1 MTAFEWTLNCTLLG
15 WVLLRNLGTKPV
27 NGRVLALPLVLVA
40 VACAFY
46 LRSIS
51 TAGNDLA
58 LEVAGA
64 VAGIVLGLA
73 ATAVTQVWAKPDGRI
88 VVSAGVAFAAI
99 WIAAIGGRIVFAEL
113 ATHAWGPAV
122 GRFSMAHAITGADA
136 WRTCFVLMAVCMVA
150 ARILSTAVLV
160 RRARRAAEPL
170 GGRQAAALTAAA

>member
-1 MTAFEWTLNCTLLG
+1 MNAFEWTLNCTLLG

-46 LRSIS
+46 LRSIP

-58 LEVAGA
+58 LEVIGA
-64 VAGIVLGLA
+64 VTGLVLGLA
-73 ATAVTQVWAKPDGRI
+73 ATAVTRVRARADGQV
-88 VVSAGVAFAAI
+88 VVSAGAAFAAI
-99 WIAAIGGRIVFAEL
+99 WIVAIGGRIAFAEL

-122 GRFSMAHAITGADA
+122 GRSSIEHAITGADA

-150 ARILSTAVLV
+150 GRVLSTAVAA
-160 RRARRAAEPL
+160 RRARHATAPLAGEP
-170 GGRQAAALTAAA
+170 GGVPAVA